1 MTDIMIEQIL
11 NHIKDY
17 TGNIDELCEKTIN
30 DADAKGDEFELP
42 IERYAAFNTQVYYS
56 EKESY
61 IIVSHLQY
69 CLLDL
74 IMNNVD
80 VSLELLK
87 LRYINLLTNIMETKE
102 VTPNSLINCYGDDY
116 FRNLQWLYEYTNKP
130 IYLIMYDNFSKEL
143 NIVIDMQN
151 LMQEETK

>member
-17 TGNIDELCEKTIN
+17 TGDINELCEKTIIE
-30 DADAKGDEFELP
+30 ADAKGDEFELP

-80 VSLELLK
+80 VTSELLK
-87 LRYINLLTNIMETKE
+87 LRYINLLENIMQ
-102 VTPNSLINCYGDDY
+102 PNVYTRSMKTTGLICQSLRQFTIY
-116 FRNLQWLYEYTNKP
+116 FTIVRRQ
-130 IYLIMYDNFSKEL
+130 YLRFAN
-143 NIVIDMQN
+143 
-151 LMQEETK
+151 